1 MKELPSR
8 KTAIFAERH
17 LGDHVI
23 MLNIS
28 LAGTIAHTLPHPL
41 SALLVFQADTIA
53 NGQFKW
59 LVIFV
64 GIAAI
69 SLLIL
74 ALVVLG
80 AIFAGLKA
88 QQELGGEIKKF
99 RDDASQLIQKSNAL
113 IVEITPQ
120 IRQITAKVE
129 TITGHVEHLAALVHE
144 KADEISPT
152 VTAANQTV
160 LEANATVRETI
171 RTASATVQDANL
183 KTRAQISRVD
193 GIITSALNGAVRLG
207 VAIEQGIAK
216 PGREVAGV
224 IAGLKAGVDV
234 LAGAASRALSARPA
248 PQRST
253 PPAPAPRSIYPV
265 PTKSE
270 TDF

>member
-1 MKELPSR
+1 
-8 KTAIFAERH
+8 
-17 LGDHVI
+17 

-28 LAGTIAHTLPHPL
+28 LAGSIAHTLPNPL
-41 SALLVFQADTIA
+41 SALLAFQADTITS
-53 NGQFKW
+53 GQFKW
-59 LVIFV
+59 LIIFV
-64 GIAAI
+64 AIAAF
-69 SLLIL
+69 SLLFV
-74 ALVVLG
+74 ALVILIAILG
-80 AIFAGLKA
+80 AVRA
-88 QQELGGEIKKF
+88 QKELGGEIKKF
-99 RDDASQLIQKSNAL
+99 RDDASQFIDKSHSL

-120 IRQITAKVE
+120 IRQITAKVD
-129 TITGHVEHLAALVHE
+129 TITAHVEHLAALVHE

-234 LAGAASRALSARPA
+234 LATAASRALNSRPS
-248 PQRST
+248 PQRWTPPTST
-253 PPAPAPRSIYPV
+253 PGPVPTRPIYPV